1 LRRNSPSSATAK
13 PSDPK
18 DADRRNFYKKWD
30 EAEVHVEALIN
41 ASNDWRVQKL
51 SSPPKRRADH
61 AVAFLAALIAKK
73 ESPGAKTGPWWGRND
88 RRPKAPVVRRLGLGH
103 VRCYDVETGHC
114 CPVSRQ

>member
-1 LRRNSPSSATAK
+1 MKKPRRKRGWGACAGIRRVRLPRNLPTR
-13 PSDPK
+13 

-88 RRPKAPVVRRLGLGH
+88 RA
-103 VRCYDVETGHC
+103 T
-114 CPVSRQ
+114 